1 MQQEK
6 VELRKSMRA
15 SLKALSTSDRLE
27 KSLIISRL
35 IRDCG
40 FLPGCLG
47 VYSPLEHEVDWSL
60 SFSNEEFLYVNFLD
74 KNQIGFFP
82 SLKTNLKEIV
92 WNTKTFKVPDV
103 TKRQEVVPQILL
115 VPGLAMSKIGQRLG
129 RGGGFYDRY
138 LENFIGLK
146 IGLTFDCCLLE
157 TLPEEDQDQLMDWV
171 VTESGIIKIRRKEWP
186 CK

>member
-1 MQQEK
+1 
-6 VELRKSMRA
+6 
-15 SLKALSTSDRLE
+15 
-27 KSLIISRL
+27 
-35 IRDCG
+35 
-40 FLPGCLG
+40 
-47 VYSPLEHEVDWSL
+47 
-60 SFSNEEFLYVNFLD
+60 LD

-157 TLPEEDQDQLMDWV
+157 TLPEEDHDQLMDWV